1 MSIEYNETKFIF
13 GNELA
18 NCYLKT
24 KSDEEKARLEHKIKQ
39 KKKTSGLWS
48 TTTAGRGTAV
58 VTIKSMRETLL
69 SYDLSVILKE

>member
-39 KKKTSGLWS
+39 KKKHLDCGRRQQQEEVRQWS
-48 TTTAGRGTAV
+48 P
-58 VTIKSMRETLL
+58 
-69 SYDLSVILKE
+69 LKACARHY